1 MRRRRTG
8 AAARLLVLAAVLAV
22 TCGCRLDVQV
32 RLVVGDDGAGEVQVA
47 AALDEAAA
55 ARVPQLADQLEVDDL
70 VATGWRVVGPA
81 TEGDGRTWVRAAKP
95 FASVEAA
102 AAVLDEVSGP
112 EGPFGD
118 LAVRREPSLL
128 RDRWHVDGTVD
139 LTGGVAAFS
148 DEGLRA
154 RLDGTDVGLS
164 DEELVA
170 VAGRPV
176 TEALTF
182 SVAVVLPGDVTSNG
196 TDGGGG
202 DDARWRPVLGQAV
215 PIEATSRRVHATTAA
230 LLAVAAAAVAALVVV
245 LVGRALRRRRPHGRR
260 RSAVGTVGR

>member
-1 MRRRRTG
+1 MRRRLR
-8 AAARLLVLAAVLAV
+8 AAARLPVLAAVLAV
-22 TCGCRLDVQV
+22 TAGCQLDVQV
-32 RLVVGDDGAGEVQVA
+32 RLAVGDDGAGEVEVA

-55 ARVPQLADQLEVDDL
+55 ARVPLLADQLEVDDL
-70 VATGWRVVGPA
+70 VATGWRVEGPS
-81 TEGDGRTWVRAAKP
+81 TEGDDRTWVRASKP
-95 FASVEAA
+95 FASAEDA

-112 EGPFGD
+112 DGPFGD

-128 RDRWHVDGTVD
+128 RDRWHVVGTVD
-139 LTGGVAAFS
+139 LTGGIAAFS

-170 VAGRPV
+170 AAGRPV
-176 TEALTF
+176 AEALTF

-196 TDGGGG
+196 SAGAGA
-202 DDARWRPVLGQAV
+202 DDARWRPVLGEAV
-215 PIEATSRRVHATTAA
+215 PIEATGRRVHTVTAA
-230 LLAVAAAAVAALVVV
+230 LLALAAAAGVALVAV
-245 LVGRALRRRRPHGRR
+245 LVGRALRRGGPHGRR